1 MSTIVWVAISGSMLT
16 LGIVLLVARAL
27 PAHVDLADA
36 IGRFTPPRHP
46 VRAQAGEPDSTI
58 AGLDGTHRLG
68 LWAART
74 LPPAL
79 WSWTPTRDLTLLQ
92 IPLARFYGD
101 KVRFAL
107 MGALIPPFLASPFI
121 LSGLDVPVTVPLVG
135 ALLASGLM
143 FFLPD
148 YNVADDA
155 RKARAE
161 ARRALTAYI
170 DLVTLERA
178 AGSMVGQAMK
188 NAADLGRSWVFVRI
202 TQELEQTRWS
212 GVPPWTALKA
222 LADELGLPD
231 LHDVADILEMTGTES
246 TAAIETLQ
254 ERSKAQR
261 DAILTDDIAAANA
274 ASERMTIPTTLLAA
288 VFVALLGTPALL
300 GILAST

>member
-1 MSTIVWVAISGSMLT
+1 MSTIVWVAISGSTLT
-16 LGIVLLVARAL
+16 LGIVLLLVRVL

-36 IGRFTPPRHP
+36 ISRFTPPRHP
-46 VRAQAGEPDSTI
+46 VRAQPAGPDRTVT
-58 AGLDGTHRLG
+58 GLDGAHRLG

-74 LPPAL
+74 LPPAA
-79 WSWTPTRDLTLLQ
+79 WTWTPARDLALLQ

-101 KVRFAL
+101 KVRSAL
-107 MGALIPPFLASPFI
+107 LGALIPPFLVSPF
-121 LSGLDVPVTVPLVG
+121 LVFGVDVPVAVPLVG
-135 ALLASGLM
+135 AFLAAGLL

-155 RKARAE
+155 RKARAD

-178 AGSMVGQAMK
+178 AGSMAGEAMK
-188 NAADLGRSWVFVRI
+188 NAAALGRSWVFVRI
-202 TQELEQTRWS
+202 AQELDQTQWS

-222 LADELGLPD
+222 LADELDLPD

-254 ERSKAQR
+254 ERSIALQE
-261 DAILTDDIAAANA
+261 AILTDDLAAAHA
-274 ASERMTIPTTLLAA
+274 TSERITIPSTLLAA
-288 VFVALLGTPALL
+288 VFAALLGTPALL